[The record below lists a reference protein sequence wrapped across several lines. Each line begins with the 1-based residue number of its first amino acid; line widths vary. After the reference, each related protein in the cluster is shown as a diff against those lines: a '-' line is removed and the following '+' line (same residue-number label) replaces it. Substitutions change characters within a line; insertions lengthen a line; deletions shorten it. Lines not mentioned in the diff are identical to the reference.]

1 VAEED
6 CRFCQ
11 IARREL
17 HASRIYEDERSMAFL
32 DIRPISE
39 GHSLVIP
46 KRHYETIYDAPDE
59 EIEHLF
65 RVVKKVAVAV
75 KESVNAEGIT
85 ISQHNGTAAGQA
97 VFHLHVHVIPR
108 YERQKLPRRQEA
120 LALPE
125 ASREKLDIVARKV
138 RLHI

>member
-1 VAEED
+1 MAEEN
-6 CRFCQ
+6 CRFCK

-17 HASRIYEDERSMAFL
+17 PASRIYEDERAMAFL
-32 DIRPISE
+32 DIRPLSE

-46 KRHYETIYDAPDE
+46 KKHYETVYDAPDE
-59 EIEHLF
+59 EIGHLF
-65 RVVKKVAVAV
+65 RVVKKVALAV
-75 KESVNAEGIT
+75 KKSMNAEGIT

-108 YERQKLPRRQEA
+108 YQGQKLPRREEA

-125 ASREKLDIVARKV
+125 ASGEKLDEVARRIK
-138 RLHI
+138 LHI